1 MASTDPETKAETHD
15 RVTLDPMVFAAWLP
29 ARGALIALD
38 ASLRRIGIAAT
49 DPERRLVTPL
59 RTVTRRSPAAD
70 FAEIGRIVQERA
82 AVGLVLGFPV
92 SMDGRE
98 GPPAEATRR
107 LAAELAACLG
117 LPVLLQDERLTTF
130 AVEQALR
137 EGHIRL
143 PKRRPR
149 HLDHYAAAVILEDA
163 LRAMAESS
171 PQTPR

>member
-1 MASTDPETKAETHD
+1 MASINSQAKAATHD
-15 RVTLDPMVFAAWLP
+15 RVTLDPAVFAAWLP

-38 ASLRRIGIAAT
+38 ASLRRIGVAVT

-59 RTVTRRSPAAD
+59 ATIARRSHAAD
-70 FAEIGRIVQERA
+70 LAEISRIVQERA

-98 GPPAEATRR
+98 GPPAEAARQ
-107 LAAELAACLG
+107 LAAELAVLLA

-137 EGHIRL
+137 DGQIRL
-143 PKRRPR
+143 SRRRPR

-163 LRAMAESS
+163 LRAMAGRS